1 MSHSVFISYSRRESP
16 FVDVLLEALEEEGVD
31 AWVDYHS
38 LIPARPWLDQIL
50 EGIRQTDVFL
60 LVVSKES
67 MASANV
73 RSEYQYALE
82 QKKRIILVIF
92 EAVSLPPALQNCEW
106 IDFHTSFSKK
116 KKELLAQLDTPI
128 QQSAPPQIGFK
139 APFIAWLSFFGS
151 LLTILV
157 SIPGWWTFFIPA
169 LLIPLPFQI
178 LRRNFPFYRIRFALV
193 ALPLVLF
200 LSWIFF
206 LTYPILY
213 TLFSIDFLISLLV
226 SPLLL
231 LLLSSQGMRLWGKPI
246 ASAPRFSNPY
256 QPNAEHPTP
265 VAFFIEH
272 APQDKKYAEAISS
285 ELTKYGHP
293 YVTDIAKAEANFVL
307 ISRFKSSTVIDPEKH
322 VLYPI
327 LIQDTT
333 IEDRNI
339 QRIQWIDFRR
349 GIRNLDRLA
358 KLLPEPS
365 KLLKAIGI
373 APISGQVLYPRII
386 EILDYFLTLL
396 AFFAL
401 SAWIPLGIELGRE
414 LFQLDNW
421 ISFLIVNA
429 IFSALTL
436 VIVFLAR
443 RALIRR
449 EGRLASL
456 RWLIASLF
464 FIGLIVFIQAFYL
477 LANIAHATALA
488 IPIPASDDL
497 RGSVSM
503 FMPCSCTLGVLL
515 IGFLSL
521 WNWQDLIRWFPSR

>member
-1 MSHSVFISYSRRESP
+1 MELVARLLVDLLPFVLGQAHALLAVRVAGREDLADLLGCDGRRWSRRS
-16 FVDVLLEALEEEGVD
+16 GCRHR
-31 AWVDYHS
+31 W
-38 LIPARPWLDQIL
+38 
-50 EGIRQTDVFL
+50 
-60 LVVSKES
+60 
-67 MASANV
+67 
-73 RSEYQYALE
+73 
-82 QKKRIILVIF
+82 
-92 EAVSLPPALQNCEW
+92 
-106 IDFHTSFSKK
+106 
-116 KKELLAQLDTPI
+116 
-128 QQSAPPQIGFK
+128 
-139 APFIAWLSFFGS
+139 
-151 LLTILV
+151 
-157 SIPGWWTFFIPA
+157 
-169 LLIPLPFQI
+169 
-178 LRRNFPFYRIRFALV
+178 
-193 ALPLVLF
+193 
-200 LSWIFF
+200 
-206 LTYPILY
+206 
-213 TLFSIDFLISLLV
+213 
-226 SPLLL
+226 
-231 LLLSSQGMRLWGKPI
+231 RLG
-246 ASAPRFSNPY
+246 
-256 QPNAEHPTP
+256 
-265 VAFFIEH
+265 
-272 APQDKKYAEAISS
+272 
-285 ELTKYGHP
+285 
-293 YVTDIAKAEANFVL
+293 
-307 ISRFKSSTVIDPEKH
+307 
-322 VLYPI
+322 
-327 LIQDTT
+327 
-333 IEDRNI
+333 
-339 QRIQWIDFRR
+339 

-365 KLLKAIGI
+365 KLLNAIGI

-436 VIVFLAR
+436 VIIFLAR

-477 LANIAHATALA
+477 LANIAAATALA

-503 FMPCSCTLGVLL
+503 FMPCSCTLGMLM